1 LNKSDPNS
9 YSHLQALSEKGGSA
23 VAIVGGCGHV
33 GLPLGVALANS
44 GNFVT
49 LIDINKKNIDLVNA
63 GTFPFLEKNGNESL
77 ARQLKQGRLLAT
89 SDYSWIS
96 QQNIIIVTLGT
107 PVDEFQSPTPR
118 IFMEMYENIC
128 KFLKSG
134 QLIILRSTVYP
145 GTSEWLAHKLK
156 KHDVSLAY
164 CPERIVQGNAFEE
177 FSKIP
182 QIIAA
187 DTELSFT
194 KSEKLFQ
201 GVSPSTI
208 RANFMEAE
216 LAKLFLNT
224 YRYIQFAIANEFF
237 RIADSHGVNY
247 ENVQRIM
254 TFEYPRGEG
263 LKSPG
268 LAAGP
273 CLLKDTQQLI
283 VFSENHFN
291 LGSAA
296 IQTNE
301 GMALYLVSM
310 AERLVDLKVSNI
322 GLLGMAF
329 KPESDDIRSS
339 LSYKVRKMLQLK
351 AKNVYSSDPFVSTDH
366 NLIDMELLIDLSD
379 IIIICSPHDIYK
391 SLNFKNKKVINI
403 WI

>member
-1 LNKSDPNS
+1 MPIS
-9 YSHLQALSEKGGSA
+9 

-44 GNFVT
+44 GNSVT
-49 LIDINKKNIDLVNA
+49 LIDINNKNIELVNA
-63 GTFPFLEKNGNESL
+63 GIFPFFEKNGDEILVKQVES
-77 ARQLKQGRLLAT
+77 KRLFAT
-89 SDYSWIS
+89 SDIS
-96 QQNIIIVTLGT
+96 CIGHQDIIIITLGT

-118 IFMEMYENIC
+118 IFVEMYESIC
-128 KFLKSG
+128 KYLKPG
-134 QLIILRSTVYP
+134 QVIILRSTVYP
-145 GTSEWLAHKLK
+145 GTSEWLAHKLR
-156 KHDVSLAY
+156 KHDVVLAY
-164 CPERIVQGNAFEE
+164 CPERITQGNAFEE
-177 FSKIP
+177 FPIIP
-182 QIIAA
+182 QIISA
-187 DTELSFT
+187 DTELAFT
-194 KSEKLFQ
+194 KSEILFQ
-201 GVSPSTI
+201 GISPSTI
-208 RANFMEAE
+208 RAKFMEAE

-237 RIADSHGVNY
+237 RISNTHDLNY
-247 ENVQRIM
+247 NNIQHIM
-254 TFEYPRGEG
+254 THEYPRGGG

-283 VFSENHFN
+283 VFSQNHFN

-301 GMALYLVSM
+301 GMALYLISM
-310 AERLVDLKVSNI
+310 AESLVDLKTSNV

-351 AKNVYSSDPFVSTDH
+351 AKNVYSSDPFVTVDPT
-366 NLIDMELLIDLSD
+366 LIDIERLIDCSD
-379 IIIICSPHDIYK
+379 IIIICSPHNIYK
-391 SLNFKNKKVINI
+391 SIDFKNKKVINI